1 MSPRKVGEAR
11 RFLSPWDRYRGRY
24 QGSLSHSLFAH
35 LISLYLSA
43 RLIPAYG
50 FGATRLSVQPNLRTK
65 ERGEIGEL
73 GIEILQIVVG
83 RNRSIEEKKISIAHL
98 VQSLDRF
105 RRDKPDVQ

>member
-1 MSPRKVGEAR
+1 MSRKSGSRGDGKGRRGIASYFILVGAWLGIVGNNED
-11 RFLSPWDRYRGRY
+11 LYRGCY

-35 LISLYLSA
+35 LISLDLSA

-83 RNRSIEEKKISIAHL
+83 RNRSIE
-98 VQSLDRF
+98 
-105 RRDKPDVQ
+105 